1 MKQPIKVL
9 MVDDEK
15 RFRETTRKIL
25 ERNGF
30 QTILAENGAEAL
42 KCLDQSPDVAILD
55 IRMPGMDGH
64 EVLEKMIKLKP
75 DLPVIMLTGHGD
87 KDSAEQSLVIGA
99 FDYLSKPCDI
109 DLLSDKIREA
119 CRSRQQTGKEEEDLV
134 GSAMIP
140 LSAYTS
146 IDEDATI
153 SESIQELKASFV
165 TLPTSDLIMET
176 GHRSILVMDKNRQ
189 IQGILTI
196 RDLLKRIL
204 PGYLTSTKP
213 AMADSI
219 QYSPMFWRGMFTS
232 AVEQIATLTIS
243 EIMSPVPISI
253 DAESTLMEAAW
264 IMVDQNQRRLIVTE
278 DGKPKGVIR
287 EQDLFFEMGKHLI
300 PPRLRNVND

>member
-30 QTILAENGAEAL
+30 QTILAENGAEAI

-64 EVLEKMIKLKP
+64 EVLEKMIKLQP

-87 KDSAEQSLVIGA
+87 KDSAEQALVLGA
-99 FDYLSKPCDI
+99 FDYLAKPCDI

-119 CRSRQQTGKEEEDLV
+119 CRSRQQTGKTEEDLV

-140 LSAYTS
+140 LSAYTT

-153 SESIQELKASFV
+153 AESVQELKASFV

-176 GHRSILVMDKNRQ
+176 GHRSILVMDKKMQ
-189 IQGILTI
+189 IKGILTI
-196 RDLLKRIL
+196 CDLLERIL

-213 AMADSI
+213 AMADAI

-232 AVEQIATLTIS
+232 AVEQIRTLTIS
-243 EIMSPVPISI
+243 EVMSPVPVSI

-278 DGKPKGVIR
+278 NGKPAGVIR

-300 PPRLRNVND
+300 PPRLK

>member
-30 QTILAENGAEAL
+30 ETILAENGAKAL
-42 KCLDQSPDVAILD
+42 QCLDQSPDVAILD

-87 KDSAEQSLVIGA
+87 KDSAEQSLVLGA

-119 CRSRQQTGKEEEDLV
+119 CRSKEQTGKMEEDLV

-140 LSAYTS
+140 LSAYTT
-146 IDEDATI
+146 IDEHATI
-153 SESIQELKASFV
+153 AESIQELKASFV

-176 GHRSILVMDKNRQ
+176 GHRSILVMDKNSQ

-196 RDLLKRIL
+196 RDLLKQIL

-213 AMADSI
+213 STADSI

-232 AVEQIATLTIS
+232 AVEQIGTLTIS
-243 EIMSPVPISI
+243 EIMSPVPVSI

-264 IMVDQNQRRLIVTE
+264 IMVDQHQRRLIVTE
-278 DGKPKGVIR
+278 DGKSAGVIR
-287 EQDLFFEMGKHLI
+287 EQDLFFQMGKHLI
-300 PPRLRNVND
+300 PPRLR

>member
-30 QTILAENGAEAL
+30 ETILAENGAQAL
-42 KCLDQSPDVAILD
+42 QCLDQSPDVAILD

-64 EVLEKMIKLKP
+64 EVLEKMIQLEP

-87 KDSAEQSLVIGA
+87 KDSAEQSLVLGA

-119 CRSRQQTGKEEEDLV
+119 WRSKQQTGKMEEDLV

-140 LSAYTS
+140 LSAYTT
-146 IDEDATI
+146 INEHATI
-153 SESIQELKASFV
+153 AESIQELKASFV

-176 GHRSILVMDKNRQ
+176 GHRSILVMDQNRQ

-196 RDLLKRIL
+196 RDLLKQIL

-213 AMADSI
+213 ATADSI

-232 AVEQIATLTIS
+232 AIEQIRTVTIN
-243 EIMSPVPISI
+243 EIMSPAPVSI

-264 IMVDQNQRRLIVTE
+264 IMVDQHQRRLIVIE
-278 DGKPKGVIR
+278 NDKPTGVIR
-287 EQDLFFEMGKHLI
+287 EQDLFFQMGKQLI
-300 PPRLRNVND
+300 PPRLR

>member
-1 MKQPIKVL
+1 MKRPIKVL

-30 QTILAENGAEAL
+30 QTILAENGEQAL
-42 KCLDQSPDVAILD
+42 KCLDQSPDVAVLD

-64 EVLEKMIKLKP
+64 EVLEKMLKLKP
-75 DLPVIMLTGHGD
+75 DFPVIMLTGHGD
-87 KDSAEQSLVIGA
+87 KDSAEQALVLGA

-119 CRSRQQTGKEEEDLV
+119 CRSKQQAENIEEDLV

-140 LSAYTS
+140 LSAYTT
-146 IDEDATI
+146 IDGNATI
-153 SESIQELKASFV
+153 AESIQELKASFV
-165 TLPTSDLIMET
+165 TIPTSDLIMET
-176 GHRSILVMDKNRQ
+176 GHRSILVMDKNIQ

-196 RDLLKRIL
+196 RDLLEWIL
-204 PGYLTSTKP
+204 PGYLTSAKP
-213 AMADSI
+213 STADSI
-219 QYSPMFWRGMFTS
+219 QYSPIFWRGMFTS
-232 AVEQIATLTIS
+232 AVEQIRTLTIS
-243 EIMSPVPISI
+243 EIMSPVPVSI

-278 DGKPKGVIR
+278 NGKPAGVIR
-287 EQDLFFEMGKHLI
+287 EQDLFFQMGKYLI
-300 PPRLRNVND
+300 PSRLGSSL

>member
-30 QTILAENGAEAL
+30 ETILAENGAQAL
-42 KCLDQSPDVAILD
+42 QCLDQSPDVAILD

-64 EVLEKMIKLKP
+64 EVLEKMIQLEP

-87 KDSAEQSLVIGA
+87 KDSAEQSLVLGA

-119 CRSRQQTGKEEEDLV
+119 CRSKQQTGKMEEDLV

-140 LSAYTS
+140 LSAYTT
-146 IDEDATI
+146 INEDATI
-153 SESIQELKASFV
+153 AQSIQELKASFV

-176 GHRSILVMDKNRQ
+176 GHRSILVMNKNKQ

-196 RDLLKRIL
+196 RDLLNRIL

-213 AMADSI
+213 SMADSI

-232 AVEQIATLTIS
+232 AVEQIGTLTIS
-243 EIMSPVPISI
+243 ELMSPVPISI

-264 IMVDQNQRRLIVTE
+264 IMVDHNQRRLIVTE
-278 DGKPKGVIR
+278 DDKPTGIIR
-287 EQDLFFEMGKHLI
+287 EQDLFFQMGKHLI
-300 PPRLRNVND
+300 PPRLRSVND

>member
-15 RFRETTRKIL
+15 RFRETTKKIL

-30 QTILAENGAEAL
+30 ETILAENGERAL
-42 KCLDQSPDVAILD
+42 QCLDQSPDVAILD

-64 EVLEKMIKLKP
+64 EVLEKMIKLEP

-87 KDSAEQSLVIGA
+87 KDSAEQSLVLGA
-99 FDYLSKPCDI
+99 FDYLAKPCDI

-119 CRSRQQTGKEEEDLV
+119 CRSRQQTGKPEENLV
-134 GSAMIP
+134 DSAMIP
-140 LSAYTS
+140 LSAYTT

-153 SESIQELKASFV
+153 AEAVQALKASFV

-176 GHRSILVMDKNRQ
+176 GHRSILVMNNTRQ

-196 RDLLKRIL
+196 RDLMEQIL
-204 PGYLTSTKP
+204 PGYLTSSKP
-213 AMADSI
+213 ATADSI

-232 AVEQIATLTIS
+232 AVEQIRNLTIS
-243 EIMSPVPISI
+243 QIMSPAPVSI

-278 DGKPKGVIR
+278 KGKPTGVIR

-300 PPRLRNVND
+300 PPRLRSN

>member
-30 QTILAENGAEAL
+30 QTILAENGEQAL
-42 KCLDQSPDVAILD
+42 KCLDQSPDVAVLD

-64 EVLEKMIKLKP
+64 EVLENILQLKP
-75 DLPVIMLTGHGD
+75 DFPVIMLTGHGD
-87 KDSAEQSLVIGA
+87 KDSAEQALVVGA

-119 CRSRQQTGKEEEDLV
+119 CRSKQQAGKEEEDLV
-134 GSAMIP
+134 SSAMIP
-140 LSAYTS
+140 LSAYTT
-146 IDEDATI
+146 IDENATI
-153 SESIQELKASFV
+153 AESIRELKASFV

-176 GHRSILVMDKNRQ
+176 GHRSILVMDKNDQ

-196 RDLLKRIL
+196 RDLLEGIL
-204 PGYLTSTKP
+204 PGYLTSSKP
-213 AMADSI
+213 ATADSI
-219 QYSPMFWRGMFTS
+219 QYSPMFWQGMFTS
-232 AVEQIATLTIS
+232 AVEQIRNLTIS
-243 EIMSPVPISI
+243 EMMSPVPESI
-253 DAESTLMEAAW
+253 DAESTLMEAVW

-278 DGKPKGVIR
+278 NGKPAGVIR
-287 EQDLFFEMGKHLI
+287 EQDLFFQMGKHLI
-300 PPRLRNVND
+300 PPKSGRSR

>member
-30 QTILAENGAEAL
+30 QTILAENGTEAL

-64 EVLEKMIKLKP
+64 EVLEKIIKLKP

-87 KDSAEQSLVIGA
+87 KDSAEQSLVLGA

-119 CRSRQQTGKEEEDLV
+119 CRSKQQTGKVEEDPV
-134 GSAMIP
+134 GLAMIP
-140 LSAYTS
+140 LSAYTT
-146 IDEDATI
+146 IAEDATI
-153 SESIQELKASFV
+153 AESIQELKASFV

-176 GHRSILVMDKNRQ
+176 GHRSILVMDKNKQ

-196 RDLLKRIL
+196 RDLLERIL

-213 AMADSI
+213 ATADSI
-219 QYSPMFWRGMFTS
+219 QYSPMFWQGMFTS
-232 AVEQIATLTIS
+232 AVKQIGSLTIS
-243 EIMSPVPISI
+243 ELMSPIPISI

-278 DGKPKGVIR
+278 NGKPTGVIR
-287 EQDLFFEMGKHLI
+287 EQDLFFQMGKHLI
-300 PPRLRNVND
+300 PPRIRSN

>member
-30 QTILAENGAEAL
+30 ETILAENGAKAL
-42 KCLDQSPDVAILD
+42 QCLDQSPDVAILD

-87 KDSAEQSLVIGA
+87 KDSAEQSLVLGA

-119 CRSRQQTGKEEEDLV
+119 CRSKEQTGKMEEDLV

-140 LSAYTS
+140 LSAYTT
-146 IDEDATI
+146 IDEHATI
-153 SESIQELKASFV
+153 AESIQELKASFV

-176 GHRSILVMDKNRQ
+176 GHRSILVMDKNSQ

-196 RDLLKRIL
+196 RDLLKQIL

-213 AMADSI
+213 STADSI

-232 AVEQIATLTIS
+232 AVEQIGTLTIS
-243 EIMSPVPISI
+243 ELMSPVPISI

-264 IMVDQNQRRLIVTE
+264 IMVDHNQRRLIVTE
-278 DGKPKGVIR
+278 DGKPTGVIR

-300 PPRLRNVND
+300 PPRLR

>member
-30 QTILAENGAEAL
+30 ETILAENGAQAL
-42 KCLDQSPDVAILD
+42 QCLDQSPDVAILD

-87 KDSAEQSLVIGA
+87 KDSAEQSLVLGA

-119 CRSRQQTGKEEEDLV
+119 CRSKQQTGKMEEDLV

-140 LSAYTS
+140 LSAYTT
-146 IDEDATI
+146 IDEHATI
-153 SESIQELKASFV
+153 AESIQELKASFV

-196 RDLLKRIL
+196 RDLLKQIL

-213 AMADSI
+213 STADSI

-232 AVEQIATLTIS
+232 AVEQIGTLTIS
-243 EIMSPVPISI
+243 EIMSPVPVSI

-264 IMVDQNQRRLIVTE
+264 IMVDQHQRRLIVTE
-278 DGKPKGVIR
+278 DGKSAGVIR
-287 EQDLFFEMGKHLI
+287 EQDLFFQMGKHLI
-300 PPRLRNVND
+300 PPRLK

>member
-15 RFRETTRKIL
+15 RFRETTKRIL

-30 QTILAENGAEAL
+30 ETILAENGERAL
-42 KCLDQSPDVAILD
+42 QCLDQSPDVAILD

-64 EVLEKMIKLKP
+64 EVLEKMIKLEP

-87 KDSAEQSLVIGA
+87 KDSAEQSLVLGA
-99 FDYLSKPCDI
+99 FDYLAKPCDI

-119 CRSRQQTGKEEEDLV
+119 SRSRQQTGKPEENLV
-134 GSAMIP
+134 DAAMIP
-140 LSAYTS
+140 LSAYTT
-146 IDEDATI
+146 IDGDATI
-153 SESIQELKASFV
+153 AESVQALKASFV

-196 RDLLKRIL
+196 RDLMEQIL
-204 PGYLTSTKP
+204 PGYLTSSKP
-213 AMADSI
+213 ATADSI

-232 AVEQIATLTIS
+232 AVEQIRNLTIS
-243 EIMSPVPISI
+243 EIMSPAPVSI

-264 IMVDQNQRRLIVTE
+264 IMVDRNQRRLIVTE
-278 DGKPKGVIR
+278 KGKPTGVIR

-300 PPRLRNVND
+300 PPRLRSN

>member
-30 QTILAENGAEAL
+30 QTILAENGAKAL
-42 KCLDQSPDVAILD
+42 QCLDQSPDVAILD

-64 EVLEKMIKLKP
+64 EVLEKMIKLEP

-87 KDSAEQSLVIGA
+87 KDSAEQSLVLGA
-99 FDYLSKPCDI
+99 FDYLAKPCDI

-119 CRSRQQTGKEEEDLV
+119 CRSKQQTGKMEEDLV

-140 LSAYTS
+140 LSAYTT

-153 SESIQELKASFV
+153 DESIQELKASFV

-176 GHRSILVMDKNRQ
+176 GHRSMLVMDKNRQ

-196 RDLLKRIL
+196 RDLLERIL

-213 AMADSI
+213 ATADSI

-232 AVEQIATLTIS
+232 AVEQIRTLTIS
-243 EIMSPVPISI
+243 EIMSPAPVSI

-264 IMVDQNQRRLIVTE
+264 IMVDQNQRRLIVIE
-278 DGKPKGVIR
+278 NGKPRGVIR

-300 PPRLRNVND
+300 PPRLMNR

>member
-30 QTILAENGAEAL
+30 QTILAENGEKAL
-42 KCLDQSPDVAILD
+42 QCLDQSPDVAILD

-64 EVLEKMIKLKP
+64 EVLEKMLKLEP

-119 CRSRQQTGKEEEDLV
+119 CRSRQQTGKPEEDLV

-140 LSAYTS
+140 LSAYTT

-153 SESIQELKASFV
+153 AESVQELKASFV
-165 TLPTSDLIMET
+165 TMPTSDLIMET
-176 GHRSILVMDKNRQ
+176 GHRSILVMDKNGQ

-196 RDLLKRIL
+196 RDLLERIL
-204 PGYLTSTKP
+204 PGYLTSSKP

-232 AVEQIATLTIS
+232 AVEQIRNLTIS
-243 EIMSPVPISI
+243 EIMSPVPASI

-278 DGKPKGVIR
+278 NGKPAGVIR
-287 EQDLFFEMGKHLI
+287 EQDLFFQMGKHLI
-300 PPRLRNVND
+300 PPRLRSN

>member
-1 MKQPIKVL
+1 MTQPIKVL

-42 KCLDQSPDVAILD
+42 KSLDQGPDVVILD

-64 EVLEKMIKLKP
+64 EVLEKIIEIKP
-75 DLPVIMLTGHGD
+75 DLPVIMLTGHGE
-87 KDSAEQSLVIGA
+87 KDSAEQALVLGA

-119 CRSRQQTGKEEEDLV
+119 RRSRQQAGKPQEDLV
-134 GSAMIP
+134 GSVMIP
-140 LSAYTS
+140 LSAYTT

-153 SESIQELKASFV
+153 AQAVEALKNSFV
-165 TLPTSDLIMET
+165 ALTATDRIMET
-176 GHRSILVMDKNRQ
+176 GHRSVLVMDKEKQ

-196 RDLLKRIL
+196 RDLLELVL
-204 PGYLTSTKP
+204 PGYLTSPKP
-213 AMADSI
+213 SMADSI

-232 AVEQIATLTIS
+232 AIEHVRSSTIS
-243 EIMSPVPISI
+243 EVMSPVPVSI
-253 DAESTLMEAAW
+253 DADATLMEAAW
-264 IMVDQNQRRLIVTE
+264 LMVDQDQRRLIITQN
-278 DGKPKGVIR
+278 GKPLGVIR
-287 EQDLFFEMGKHLI
+287 EQDLFFEMGKGLI
-300 PPRLRNVND
+300 PSRTRSGR

>member
-1 MKQPIKVL
+1 

-30 QTILAENGAEAL
+30 QTILAENGTEAL

-64 EVLEKMIKLKP
+64 EVLEKIIKLKP

-87 KDSAEQSLVIGA
+87 KDSAEQSLVLGA

-119 CRSRQQTGKEEEDLV
+119 CRSKQQTGKVEEDPV
-134 GSAMIP
+134 GLAMIP
-140 LSAYTS
+140 LSAYTT
-146 IDEDATI
+146 IAEDATI
-153 SESIQELKASFV
+153 AESIQELKASFV

-176 GHRSILVMDKNRQ
+176 GHRSILVMDKNKQ

-196 RDLLKRIL
+196 RDLLERIL

-213 AMADSI
+213 ATADSI
-219 QYSPMFWRGMFTS
+219 QYSPMFWQGMFTS
-232 AVEQIATLTIS
+232 AVKQIGSLTIS
-243 EIMSPVPISI
+243 ELMSPIPISI

-278 DGKPKGVIR
+278 NGKPTGVIR
-287 EQDLFFEMGKHLI
+287 EQDLFFQMGKHLI
-300 PPRLRNVND
+300 PPRIRSN

>member
-30 QTILAENGAEAL
+30 ETILAENGAKAL
-42 KCLDQSPDVAILD
+42 QCLDQSPDVAILD

-64 EVLEKMIKLKP
+64 EVLEKMIELKP

-87 KDSAEQSLVIGA
+87 KDSAEQSLALGA
-99 FDYLSKPCDI
+99 FDYLAKPCDI

-119 CRSRQQTGKEEEDLV
+119 CRSRQQTGKIEEDLV

-140 LSAYTS
+140 LSAYTT
-146 IDEDATI
+146 IDENATI
-153 SESIQELKASFV
+153 AESIQELKASFV

-196 RDLLKRIL
+196 RDLLERIL
-204 PGYLTSTKP
+204 PGYLTSSKP
-213 AMADSI
+213 STADSI

-232 AVEQIATLTIS
+232 AVEQIRTLTIS
-243 EIMSPVPISI
+243 ELMSPVPISI

-264 IMVDQNQRRLIVTE
+264 IMVDHNQRRLIVTE
-278 DGKPKGVIR
+278 DGKPVGVIR
-287 EQDLFFEMGKHLI
+287 EQDLFFQMGKHLI
-300 PPRLRNVND
+300 PPRLR

>member
-30 QTILAENGAEAL
+30 ETILAENGAQAL
-42 KCLDQSPDVAILD
+42 QCLDQSPDVAILD

-64 EVLEKMIKLKP
+64 EVLEKMINLKP

-87 KDSAEQSLVIGA
+87 KDSAEQSLVLGA

-119 CRSRQQTGKEEEDLV
+119 CRSKEQTGKMEEDLV

-140 LSAYTS
+140 LSAYTT
-146 IDEDATI
+146 IDEHATI
-153 SESIQELKASFV
+153 AESIQELKASFV

-196 RDLLKRIL
+196 RDLLKQIL

-213 AMADSI
+213 STADSI

-232 AVEQIATLTIS
+232 AVEQIGTLTIS
-243 EIMSPVPISI
+243 EIMSPVPVSI

-264 IMVDQNQRRLIVTE
+264 IMVDQHQRRLIVTE
-278 DGKPKGVIR
+278 DGKSAGVIR
-287 EQDLFFEMGKHLI
+287 EQDLFFQMGKHLI
-300 PPRLRNVND
+300 PPRLR

>member
-30 QTILAENGAEAL
+30 ETILAENGAQAL
-42 KCLDQSPDVAILD
+42 QCLDQSPDVAILD

-87 KDSAEQSLVIGA
+87 KDSAEQSLVLGA

-119 CRSRQQTGKEEEDLV
+119 CRSKQQTGKMEEDLV

-140 LSAYTS
+140 LSAYTT
-146 IDEDATI
+146 IDEHATI
-153 SESIQELKASFV
+153 AESIQELKASFV

-196 RDLLKRIL
+196 RDLLKQIL

-213 AMADSI
+213 STADSI

-232 AVEQIATLTIS
+232 AVEQIGTLTIS
-243 EIMSPVPISI
+243 EIMSPVPVSI

-264 IMVDQNQRRLIVTE
+264 IMVDQHQRRLIVTE
-278 DGKPKGVIR
+278 DGKSAGVIR
-287 EQDLFFEMGKHLI
+287 EQDLFFQMGKHLI
-300 PPRLRNVND
+300 PPRLR

>member
-1 MKQPIKVL
+1 

-15 RFRETTRKIL
+15 RFRETTKKIL

-30 QTILAENGAEAL
+30 ETILAENGERAL
-42 KCLDQSPDVAILD
+42 QCLDQSPDVAILD

-64 EVLEKMIKLKP
+64 EVLEKMIKLEP

-87 KDSAEQSLVIGA
+87 KDSAEQSLVLGA
-99 FDYLSKPCDI
+99 FDYLAKPCDI

-119 CRSRQQTGKEEEDLV
+119 CRSRQQTGKPEENLV
-134 GSAMIP
+134 DAAMIP
-140 LSAYTS
+140 LSAYTT

-153 SESIQELKASFV
+153 AEAVQALKASFV

-196 RDLLKRIL
+196 RDLMEQIL
-204 PGYLTSTKP
+204 PGYLTSSKP
-213 AMADSI
+213 ATADSI

-232 AVEQIATLTIS
+232 AVEQIRNLTIS
-243 EIMSPVPISI
+243 QIMSPAPVSI

-278 DGKPKGVIR
+278 KGKPTGVIR

-300 PPRLRNVND
+300 PPRLRSN